1 MKKFLKLA
9 MLGLFAVMLFGDVQA
24 QKKKYKKSSS
34 KKTAVVKF
42 TPREF
47 GTITSVSDLT
57 DEADSTKEYAS
68 VKNLI
73 EGNNV
78 TIAYADNTFR
88 AKEPLRRG
96 DFIVS
101 LNSALES
108 IKKSAE
114 TNSLDS
120 SYTIVTPFDKDQSY
134 VTSVGDIK
142 DLNESSIYYPAT
154 QSLVEKW
161 GVAPLSK
168 NKTLDAGAVMTEGEV
183 YDILKATLGYNSPGV
198 NTYSKAMTRGKFAMV
213 LDNAITQKL
222 SEVNQ
227 MAGTRTD
234 SLANTHWQQTL
245 ATKQQEKQR
254 ADSLMKESE
263 MAKIE
268 AQKKEAE
275 DWTKLSEK
283 EKRKQAR
290 QAVKNQK

>member
-1 MKKFLKLA
+1 MKKFLKLT

-24 QKKKYKKSSS
+24 QKKKSKKHSS
-34 KKTAVVKF
+34 KKTEVVKF

-47 GTITSVSDLT
+47 GTMTSVSDLT
-57 DEADSTKEYAS
+57 DEADSTREYAS

-73 EGNNV
+73 EGNGV

-101 LNSALES
+101 LNSALEA
-108 IKKSAE
+108 IKKSAD
-114 TNSLDS
+114 TNGLDS
-120 SYTIVTPFDKDQSY
+120 SFVIVTPSDQEQSY

-168 NKTLDAGAVMTEGEV
+168 NKTLDPGAVMTEGEV
-183 YDILKATLGYNSPGV
+183 YDVLKATLGYNSPGV

-222 SEVNQ
+222 SEVHQVTGN
-227 MAGTRTD
+227 RTD
-234 SLANTHWQQTL
+234 SLANSHWQQTL
-245 ATKQQEKQR
+245 TTKQQEKQK
-254 ADSLMKESE
+254 ADSLFKESE
-263 MAKIE
+263 LAKIE
-268 AQKKEAE
+268 AQKKQAE
-275 DWTKLSEK
+275 GWSKLSEK

-290 QAVKNQK
+290 LAVKNQK